1 MVDAFSSEWQQ
12 LGAAIAAIGGLGV
25 AAFGITESF
34 GKAIAWSR
42 FTGNR
47 KHKHFGLPYVG
58 LGAVMEMLGPFDPA
72 LQYAYGV
79 EYQEII
85 AQKYYAGRSTG
96 GAPDTIRQGIRL
108 GLPFLPVAAAAGV
121 IDEVWE
127 IGLQYSTALATA
139 LQAEPPDPA
148 APPLPKSGV
157 DPQSLAGR
165 FSAALDA
172 RIEAA
177 FQIAEERYENTA
189 KTLAAILA
197 VAMALLFNWGLGK
210 ENGGGYPWFIALG
223 IGLIAVPLAPVA
235 KDISTSLQNALTS
248 FKAIAGKS

>member
-1 MVDAFSSEWQQ
+1 MADPTLQWQQ
-12 LGAAIAAIGGLGV
+12 FGTAVAAIGSLGV
-25 AAFGITESF
+25 AAFGVVESF
-34 GKAIAWSR
+34 GKALAWSR
-42 FTGNR
+42 FTRNGR
-47 KHKHFGLPYVG
+47 HKHFGLPYVG
-58 LGAVMEMLGPFDPA
+58 LGTVMDMLKPFDPA

-85 AQKYYAGRSTG
+85 AQKYFAGRSAG

-127 IGLQYSTALATA
+127 IGAQYSLALATA
-139 LQAEPPDPA
+139 LQAEPPDPS
-148 APPLPKSGV
+148 APPLPKSAV

-172 RIEAA
+172 RIDAA
-177 FQIAEERYENTA
+177 FEIAEERYENFA
-189 KTLAAILA
+189 KTLAAALA
-197 VAMALLFNWGLGK
+197 IAMALGFNHALGS
-210 ENGGGYPWFIALG
+210 EHGGGYPWYIAMG

-235 KDISTSLQNALTS
+235 KDLSTSLQNALTA
-248 FKAIAGKS
+248 FKSISGKT